1 VQFVKSVKTKIRN
14 EVMHPQNNS
23 LCNTAVMS
31 VIIKFKYK
39 KKAR

>member
-14 EVMHPQNNS
+14 EVMH